1 MAGRPPREPSRLG
14 QLLVEMYC
22 WSELSL
28 PKMQAIAAAAVHDSQ
43 PTPHPDLVRLAKLG
57 GSGDHPQNMGRDFKR
72 LVCEPSLADAISE
85 ISLPIRKLPL
95 NIFRYRVVRQL
106 IILPHMLFATIFA
119 KRRNDFDMVMRG
131 GSEDRLAEFWQAMED
146 HPAMAAHLRDRPN
159 WQRRAIPLGLHGD
172 GLPVTGV
179 GKTWAQSAEAF
190 SWGSLVAPG
199 STIRSLYLIF
209 MCYKSLV
216 VASGGLSTMDAIW
229 RKVCWSFYW
238 LWMGVWPEEDEF
250 GRPWVSGTLDHARAG
265 TSLAGGFF
273 ATIWTIKGDLEW
285 LALGLGLNHTSS
297 RDPCAWCRANEST
310 RPWTN
315 FRLHET
321 MAILTEWT
329 PAAWIAAH
337 PQRHRLFRLPGVGL
351 AAVFPDV
358 LHVLHLGVYQCFFGS
373 ILMFLVAHQLHGDR
387 EANLQLVWGM
397 IKQFYIDHH
406 TLYQYGNI
414 RMTMFAPAT
423 GQFPRL
429 KGRGAEVRGLGR
441 PLLHVFRILMDAS
454 SMQQRQMRLALEFLA
469 KLEDLLDQHTPNI
482 WRWPAAASAAFLD
495 ATIKFLA
502 CQTALGGHFHGQG
515 VLLFHCTIKSHIAIH
530 LARMTKYLNPKLAWC
545 YAGEDMMGKVRS
557 LVHGATASSPP
568 ELVVSKVLDKY
579 MRALSYTVF
588 AESARR

>member
-95 NIFRYRVVRQL
+95 NIFRFRVVRQL

-119 KRRNDFDMVMRG
+119 KHRNDFDMAMCG

-199 STIRSLYLIF
+199 STIRSLYLMF

-297 RDPCAWCRANEST
+297 RDPCAGAGQTRA
-310 RPWTN
+310 
-315 FRLHET
+315 
-321 MAILTEWT
+321 
-329 PAAWIAAH
+329 
-337 PQRHRLFRLPGVGL
+337 
-351 AAVFPDV
+351 
-358 LHVLHLGVYQCFFGS
+358 
-373 ILMFLVAHQLHGDR
+373 HG
-387 EANLQLVWGM
+387 
-397 IKQFYIDHH
+397 H
-406 TLYQYGNI
+406 
-414 RMTMFAPAT
+414 
-423 GQFPRL
+423 
-429 KGRGAEVRGLGR
+429 GRISG
-441 PLLHVFRILMDAS
+441 
-454 SMQQRQMRLALEFLA
+454 
-469 KLEDLLDQHTPNI
+469 
-482 WRWPAAASAAFLD
+482 
-495 ATIKFLA
+495 
-502 CQTALGGHFHGQG
+502 
-515 VLLFHCTIKSHIAIH
+515 
-530 LARMTKYLNPKLAWC
+530 
-545 YAGEDMMGKVRS
+545 
-557 LVHGATASSPP
+557 
-568 ELVVSKVLDKY
+568 
-579 MRALSYTVF
+579 
-588 AESARR
+588 